1 MSTMRA
7 ILILFKD
14 AIKAYLG
21 DRSVMYAAG
30 LAYYAVFA
38 IAPLLVFVVS
48 IAGLFIGRA
57 DARLQITAQVQ
68 YLVGPQLA
76 ELLGELEAKIK
87 ERTFSTGCTL
97 LSILGLLL
105 SGAGIFSQLDKALND
120 IWGLKP
126 LKPANMGE
134 RVILLRHKSMPYIV
148 VFFLGF
154 LLSSSVLLDTAVATV
169 AGRLARFLPQINQI
183 LPHISR
189 LAIPLL
195 AFSTFTVIL
204 KWLPEARS
212 RWRDVAVGGLVTTL
226 LFLIGRLLL
235 LYYLEGS
242 DTVSLF
248 GAVGSIVILLLW
260 VYYSAQIVLFG
271 AEFTKLYA
279 DRFGQPITPRRLA
292 MFEDGPAGA

>member
-1 MSTMRA
+1 M
-7 ILILFKD
+7 
-14 AIKAYLG
+14 
-21 DRSVMYAAG
+21 
-30 LAYYAVFA
+30 
-38 IAPLLVFVVS
+38 
-48 IAGLFIGRA
+48 
-57 DARLQITAQVQ
+57 
-68 YLVGPQLA
+68 
-76 ELLGELEAKIK
+76 
-87 ERTFSTGCTL
+87 
-97 LSILGLLL
+97 GLLL